1 MLRVLRFQTAGES
14 HGEGLT
20 AILDGMPAG
29 LPIDAAAIDRDL
41 TRRQGGYGRGG
52 RMKIESD
59 QVRILGGVRHGRT
72 LGGPIALHIANRDA
86 PNWKKVMAVG
96 PVPAGDEAAKALTRP
111 RPGHADLAG
120 ALKYDTH
127 DARDILERAS
137 ARETAAR
144 VAAGAVAKRLLGT
157 FGIEVL
163 SHTVQVGG
171 AARPAGAATA
181 WEAIAAAEGTALR
194 VAEPDLERRM
204 IEEIDRARA
213 AGDSVGGAFEVVAR
227 GVPPGLGSH
236 RQWDLRLSARLTA
249 AVASIP
255 SVRAV
260 ALGDGEEAPAARGS
274 AYHDPILY
282 DAGARRFH
290 RPTNRAGGVEGGMSN
305 GEPIRLLARVKPLS
319 TLPRPL
325 PSADLVT
332 KEAFEA
338 QVERTDTIAIAAAG
352 VVGEAMTALVLA
364 DAFLEKF
371 GGDSLG
377 EIARHHA
384 GYLEQLRRF

>member
-1 MLRVLRFQTAGES
+1 MLRVLRFQSAGES

-20 AILDGMPAG
+20 AILDGLPAG
-29 LPIDAAAIDRDL
+29 LPIDAAGIDRDL
-41 TRRQGGYGRGG
+41 VRRQAGYGRGG
-52 RMKIESD
+52 RMKIEAD
-59 QVRILGGVRHGRT
+59 AIRILGGVRHGRT

-96 PVPAGDEAAKALTRP
+96 PVPAADEAARALTRP

-137 ARETAAR
+137 ARETAVR
-144 VAAGAVAKRLLGT
+144 VAAGALAKQLLGA

-171 AARPAGAATA
+171 AMRVPGAATA
-181 WEAIAAAEGTALR
+181 WEAIAGAEGTALR
-194 VAEPDLERRM
+194 VADPELERRM

-213 AGDSVGGAFEVVAR
+213 AGDSIGGAFEVVAR

-236 RQWDLRLSARLTA
+236 RQWDLRLSARLMA
-249 AVASIP
+249 AVGSIP

-260 ALGDGEEAPAARGS
+260 ALGDGEEAPGARGS
-274 AYHDPILY
+274 TYHDPILY
-282 DAGARRFH
+282 DEAARAFR

-332 KEAFEA
+332 KEPFEA

-377 EIARHHA
+377 EITRHHA